1 MSEENETASQRKTD
15 PAPENWE
22 REALREIALAGV
34 KERRAARRWGIFFK
48 TLGFLYLFF
57 LLFMFMDGM
66 SARDAERKGSHTA
79 LVDVQGIIS
88 EGSAASADLVVSSL
102 TAAFENSRTRAVI
115 IRINS
120 PGGSPVQAGYINDAI
135 GHLRKEHPDI
145 PVYAVIA
152 DVGASGGYYVAAA
165 ADEIYADK
173 ASIVGSI
180 GVRLDSFGFDEA
192 IERLGIERRLL
203 TAGGNKGLMDPF
215 LPVKEEER
223 AHLQVML
230 DGIHNQFVETV
241 KAGRGDRLADD
252 PDIFT
257 GLVWTG
263 EQSLELGLVD
273 GLGSASY
280 VAREVV
286 GEPRIVDFTRKQDLF
301 SRLAEGFGVSL
312 LRVVEQWGQGNL
324 R

>member
-1 MSEENETASQRKTD
+1 MSDENQATSQRGSD
-15 PAPENWE
+15 QAPENWE

-34 KERRAARRWGIFFK
+34 KERRSARRWGIFFK

-57 LLFMFMDGM
+57 LLFTFMDGM
-66 SARDAERKGSHTA
+66 SAGDVDRKGSHTA

-88 EGSAASADLVVSSL
+88 EGSAASADRVVGSL
-102 TAAFENSRTRAVI
+102 KAAFESSQTQAVI

-135 GHLRKEHPDI
+135 GHLKEKHPDI
-145 PVYAVIA
+145 PVYAVIS
-152 DVGASGGYYVAAA
+152 DVGASGGYYIAAA
-165 ADEIYADK
+165 ADQIYADK

-180 GVRLDSFGFDEA
+180 GVRLDGFGFDEA
-192 IERLGIERRLL
+192 IDRLGIERRLL

-215 LPVKEEER
+215 LPVKEEEQ
-223 AHLQVML
+223 AHLQAML
-230 DGIHNQFVETV
+230 DGIHDQFVDTV
-241 KAGRGDRLADD
+241 KKGRGDRLVDD
-252 PDIFT
+252 PEIFS

-273 GLGSASY
+273 GLGSSGY
-280 VAREVV
+280 VAREVI
-286 GEPRIVDFTRKQDLF
+286 GEPDIVDFTRKQDLF
-301 SRLAEGFGVSL
+301 SRLADGLGVAL
-312 LRVVEQWGQGNL
+312 LRVVEQWGQASL

>member
-1 MSEENETASQRKTD
+1 MSDENQATSQRGSD
-15 PAPENWE
+15 QAPENWE

-57 LLFMFMDGM
+57 LLFTFMDGM
-66 SARDAERKGSHTA
+66 SAGDVDRKGSHTA

-88 EGSAASADLVVSSL
+88 EGSAASADRVVGSL
-102 TAAFENSRTRAVI
+102 KAAFESSQTQAVI

-135 GHLRKEHPDI
+135 GHLKEKHPDI
-145 PVYAVIA
+145 PVYAVIS
-152 DVGASGGYYVAAA
+152 DVGASGGYYIAAA
-165 ADEIYADK
+165 ADQIYADK

-180 GVRLDSFGFDEA
+180 GVRLDGFGFDEA
-192 IERLGIERRLL
+192 IDRLGIERRLL

-215 LPVKEEER
+215 LPVKEEEQ
-223 AHLQVML
+223 AHLQAML
-230 DGIHNQFVETV
+230 DGIHGQFVDTV
-241 KAGRGDRLADD
+241 KKGRGDRLVDD
-252 PDIFT
+252 PEIFS

-273 GLGSASY
+273 GLGSSGY
-280 VAREVV
+280 VAREVI
-286 GEPRIVDFTRKQDLF
+286 GEPDIVDFTRKQDLF
-301 SRLAEGFGVSL
+301 SRLADGLGVAL
-312 LRVVEQWGQGNL
+312 LRVVEQWGQASL